1 MEAPLASLNLDQCR
15 MTTDLVKCVY
25 AHDEPV
31 IVYDGECECLVAMRP
46 EVLERI
52 LFDTSLLNMEYAL
65 LKA

>member
-1 MEAPLASLNLDQCR
+1 MESLNLDQCCA
-15 MTTDLVKCVY
+15 TADLVKSVY

-52 LFDTSLLNMEYAL
+52 LFDTSLLNMEHAL
-65 LKA
+65 LATG